1 MEEIVKNRKF
11 NYRYFALKRERRR
24 LRNGSGCYDTE
35 KISLEKSR
43 VCLKCGMKFSSNSP
57 YNRLCDRC
65 TSKNSRIE
73 YRAFHASLIH
83 YHVEE
88 SK

>member
-1 MEEIVKNRKF
+1 MEGGKY
-11 NYRYFALKRERRR
+11 NYRYFVLNRERRR
-24 LRNGSGCYDTE
+24 LRNVAEGYDTE

-57 YNRLCDRC
+57 YNRLCDKC
-65 TSKNSRIE
+65 TSNNSRIA
-73 YRAFHASLIH
+73 YRAFRAYSKD
-83 YHVEE
+83 YRVEE

>member
-1 MEEIVKNRKF
+1 MEGRKN
-11 NYRYFALKRERRR
+11 NYRYFVLNRERRR
-24 LRNGSGCYDTE
+24 FRNRSGCYDTE

-57 YNRLCDRC
+57 YNRLCDKC
-65 TSKNSRIE
+65 TSKNSRTA
-73 YRAFHASLIH
+73 YRAFRANSKD

-88 SK
+88 RKDI